1 MSAVVVEEAAIL
13 GQGEK
18 RRPVEKLAIG
28 LIQQVIGE
36 EPIGVADDDGFVA
49 TRRQPGKIFAQI
61 RMHNEKRL

>member
-28 LIQQVIGE
+28 
-36 EPIGVADDDGFVA
+36 PI
-49 TRRQPGKIFAQI
+49 
-61 RMHNEKRL
+61 